1 MADKKVPQLSQLT
14 AVANSDVLLV
24 IDDPGGT
31 PVSKKIEL
39 EDIFGA
45 TSQTSFS
52 TMDFGA
58 TGNSTIASS
67 YLTVD
72 TSNLMMVQTG
82 MVVNED
88 GGDSDTRVESN
99 NDENMIYVDAGND
112 RVGIRT
118 NAPTS
123 ALDINSNSIR
133 VRTAQTPANGDN
145 SSIGLGVGTITWD
158 TNYIYVAVNS
168 SAILRASLSTF

>member
-1 MADKKVPQLSQLT
+1 MADKKVTQLTQLT
-14 AVANSDVLLV
+14 AVANTDVLLV

-31 PVSKKIEL
+31 PVSKKIEV

-52 TMDFGA
+52 TMDFGS

-88 GGDSDTRVESN
+88 GGDSDTRVESSG
-99 NDENMIYVDAGND
+99 DENMIYVDAGND
-112 RVGIRT
+112 RVGIKT
-118 NAPTS
+118 NAPTEV
-123 ALDINSNSIR
+123 LDVNADAIR

-145 SSIGLGVGTITWD
+145 SIIGWGVGTIAWD
-158 TNYIYVAVNS
+158 TSYIYVAVNS